1 VTGQT
6 MLHRQIH
13 PAFFRNGR
21 VESPAFRPSSKDVGK
36 LSTEDGD
43 RITAEAA
50 WVRYTTVRRFESV
63 GSMAVTV
70 DDCARIALPV
80 IADGGTDPE
89 LSAEHVSIDFNGLD
103 RKQTESK
110 SKKLRDAAVTR
121 NWTHRP

>member
-1 VTGQT
+1 MTGQT
-6 MLHRQIH
+6 LLHRQIH

-21 VESPAFRPSSKDVGK
+21 VESPAFRPSPKDEGK

-43 RITAEAA
+43 RISAEAA

-63 GSMAVTV
+63 GSMAVTP
-70 DDCARIALPV
+70 DECASLALPV
-80 IADGGTDPE
+80 IPDGGTDPK

-110 SKKLRDAAVTR
+110 SKKLRAAALAR
-121 NWTHRP
+121 DWTHRS

>member
-1 VTGQT
+1 MTAQT

-21 VESPAFRPSSKDVGK
+21 VESPAFRPSPEHKGL

-50 WVRYTTVRRFESV
+50 WIRYTTVRRFDSV
-63 GSMAVTV
+63 GSMAVTPGE
-70 DDCARIALPV
+70 CEGLALPV
-80 IADGGTDPE
+80 IPDGGTDPD
-89 LSAEHVSIDFNGLD
+89 LSPEHVSIDFNGLD

-121 NWTHRP
+121 SWTHRP

>member
-1 VTGQT
+1 MTAQT

-21 VESPAFRPSSKDVGK
+21 VESPAFRPSSKDEGK

-50 WVRYTTVRRFESV
+50 WVRYTTVRRFDSV
-63 GSMAVTV
+63 GSMAVTT
-70 DDCARIALPV
+70 DECAGLVLPV
-80 IADGGTDPE
+80 IEDGGTDPK

-121 NWTHRP
+121 SWTHRP